1 MGIFRK
7 VHEWRTGWNRP
18 FKDERA
24 AATTDSCIG
33 AAEYELNAI
42 ARDVAAV
49 LMDKPP
55 AVTFQRPPVYTT

>member
-1 MGIFRK
+1 
-7 VHEWRTGWNRP
+7 
-18 FKDERA
+18 
-24 AATTDSCIG
+24 
-33 AAEYELNAI
+33 LNAI